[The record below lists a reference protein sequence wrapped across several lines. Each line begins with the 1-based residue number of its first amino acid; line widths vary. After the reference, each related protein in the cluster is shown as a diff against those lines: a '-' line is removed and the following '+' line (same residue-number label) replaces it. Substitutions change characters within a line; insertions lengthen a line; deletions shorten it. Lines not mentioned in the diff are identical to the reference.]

1 MALVIESLRRGVARY
16 GRPAARNLWRQGKR
30 TLLTLLAIVL
40 GVAGLIVAGGFVED
54 IFVQLGEGTIHS
66 QVGHLQIYRKGFLAS
81 GSQRPLDYL
90 IADPQR
96 VIGAVGQ
103 SPEVS
108 EAMSRLNFS
117 GLLSDGRSD
126 RAALIEGVEPAKEAL
141 VGTYHQILEGRRLR
155 DDDEYGIYIGEGLAK
170 SLHLHP
176 GQVASLV
183 VSTSQGALNT
193 LEFNV
198 VGVFRT
204 YSKEYDA
211 RAARINL
218 RAAHELLQTSGVNA
232 IVVLLHQTFDTP
244 SVALRLR
251 TTLSPSEF
259 VVMPWYEL
267 SDFYMKTVQ
276 LFKRQFGFLE
286 LVILLLIVLSVLNTI
301 NLSMFERRGEFGT
314 MRAIGNSN
322 GQIFGQIVLEGFFL
336 GVLGSI
342 AGMLIGAALAGAI
355 SAIGIPMPPPPNA
368 ELGYIARI
376 RLQPAAMLLAG
387 AIGITASTVASLLP
401 GRRISR
407 MPIVDALR
415 QNG

>member
-1 MALVIESLRRGVARY
+1 MIESLRRIVARY
-16 GRPAARNLWRQGKR
+16 GRPAARNLVRQGRR
-30 TLLTLLAIVL
+30 TVLTLLAIIL

-66 QVGHLQIYRKGFLAS
+66 QVGHLQIYRSGFLAN
-81 GSQRPLDYL
+81 GTQRPLEYL
-90 IADPQR
+90 IEDPQR
-96 VIGAVGQ
+96 IIGNVKQ
-103 SPEVS
+103 LPEVS
-108 EAMSRLNFS
+108 EAMSRLDFS
-117 GLLSDGRSD
+117 GLLNNGRTD
-126 RAALIEGVEPAKEAL
+126 AAALIEGVEPSKEML
-141 VGTYHQILEGRRLR
+141 VGTFHHILAGRRLR

-170 SLHLHP
+170 SLKLQP
-176 GQVASLV
+176 GDAASLV
-183 VSTSQGALNT
+183 VSTAQGALNT

-198 VGVFRT
+198 VGIFRT

-218 RAAHELLQTSGVNA
+218 RAAHELLQTRGVNVV
-232 IVVLLHQTFDTP
+232 VVLLHQTPETP
-244 SVALRLR
+244 GVTSRLR
-251 TTLSPSEF
+251 ATLAPLGF

-267 SDFYMKTVQ
+267 SDFYTKTVE

-314 MRAIGNSN
+314 MRAIGNN
-322 GQIFGQIVLEGFFL
+322 NRQIFGQIVVEGFSL

-342 AGMLIGAALAGAI
+342 AGMLIGGLLASVI

-376 RLQPAAMLLAG
+376 RVQPATMLLAAG
-387 AIGITASTVASLLP
+387 IGVVASTVASLLP
-401 GRRISR
+401 ARRISR

-415 QNG
+415 QNV